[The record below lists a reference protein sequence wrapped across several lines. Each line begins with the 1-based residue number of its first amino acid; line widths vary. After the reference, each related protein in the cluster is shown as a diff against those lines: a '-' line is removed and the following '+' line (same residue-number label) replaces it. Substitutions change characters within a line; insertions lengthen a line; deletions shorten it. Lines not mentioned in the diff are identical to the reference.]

1 MIKILEERQRG
12 YQMKERELQHYA
24 NEQFYAW
31 EKAKYG
37 DNPCDYVLSDEDR
50 LIWVA
55 GFIRCYEMVKE
66 CV

>member
-1 MIKILEERQRG
+1 MLTKKQ
-12 YQMKERELQHYA
+12 LQHYA
-24 NEQFYAW
+24 NEQFYEW